1 MNVVTPW
8 PLRGGAGLPVLLFIH
23 GGLHCALTHGPARR
37 QPALCVWSSPGC
49 YIGGSGA
56 IYNSNTLAASAVAI
70 VITFNYR
77 LGVFGFLGGSD
88 VAAHTPDSST
98 GNFGIQDQREAMRW
112 VAQNAAAF
120 GGDPA
125 RVLIFGESAGAGS
138 VAFHTV
144 QRTAAAVLSRGASA
158 VPTLRVPCTAAPAS

>member
-1 MNVVTPW
+1 MEVCTARS
-8 PLRGGAGLPVLLFIH
+8 LTAQHGASQLCAH
-23 GGLHCALTHGPARR
+23 GRR
-37 QPALCVWSSPGC
+37 FVRWSSPGC

-56 IYNSNTLAASAVAI
+56 IYYSNTLAASTVAI

-88 VAAHTPDSST
+88 VAAYTPDGST

-144 QRTAAAVLSRGASA
+144 SALRRPFRRAS
-158 VPTLRVPCTAAPAS
+158 

>member
-1 MNVVTPW
+1 MVVAC
-8 PLRGGAGLPVLLFIH
+8 L
-23 GGLHCALTHGPARR
+23 CA
-37 QPALCVWSSPGC
+37 WSSPGC

-56 IYNSNTLAASAVAI
+56 IYYSNTLAASTVAI

-88 VAAHTPDSST
+88 VAAYTPDGST

-144 QRTAAAVLSRGASA
+144 QRALRRPFRRAS
-158 VPTLRVPCTAAPAS
+158 